1 MRGRVNK
8 TTFSFGNLEEILY
21 NINVRVKRQTMI
33 MKRYK
38 VSDIE
43 WCVDYEEDRDT
54 LPTEA
59 YVFADDE
66 DEIADVLSDDY
77 GFLVEGFSL
86 D

>member
-1 MRGRVNK
+1 MKGRVNK
-8 TTFSFGNLEEILY
+8 IPLSFGNTEKFLY
-21 NINVRVKRQTMI
+21 NTNVGVKRQTMI

-43 WCVDYEEDRDT
+43 WCVDYEEDRNT

-66 DEIADVLSDDY
+66 DEIADALSDDY

>member
-1 MRGRVNK
+1 
-8 TTFSFGNLEEILY
+8 
-21 NINVRVKRQTMI
+21 MI

-43 WCVDYEEDRDT
+43 WCVDYEEDRGT